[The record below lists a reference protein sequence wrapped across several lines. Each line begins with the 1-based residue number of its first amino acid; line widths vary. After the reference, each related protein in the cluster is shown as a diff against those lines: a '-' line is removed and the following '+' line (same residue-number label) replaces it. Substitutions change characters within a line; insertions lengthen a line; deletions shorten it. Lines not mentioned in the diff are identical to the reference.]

1 MAKPPSKAQLKAQT
15 KADARNKQATEKAKE
30 QLRKFAIK
38 QGDDYMKRVGKASR
52 QSAIILR
59 ETLADKID
67 RPIAFTQNNSTF
79 YTFTKISETKVVHK
93 IGIKDI
99 QDRYLSSLFKD
110 RIKPTDKFI
119 PINRSYIDGHGNI
132 KGLNKNTQSGRY
144 VSVSKNQNRFNEI
157 LIDKNQKDRTK
168 RLIAIKH
175 APTKRKPVFD
185 WEQIETEL
193 ITNIQKAAKK

>member
-1 MAKPPSKAQLKAQT
+1 MAKPSKAQLRAQS

-38 QGDDYMKRVGKASR
+38 EGDDYMKRVGKASR

-59 ETLADKID
+59 EKLAAKIE
-67 RPIAFTQNNSTF
+67 RPIPFTQNNSTF
-79 YTFTKISETKVVHK
+79 YSFTKISDTKIVHK

-99 QDRYLSSLFKD
+99 HDRYLGSLFKG
-110 RIKPTDKFI
+110 RLKPTDKFI

-144 VSVSKNQNRFNEI
+144 VSVSKSQHRFNEI
-157 LIDKNQKDRTK
+157 LIDKNQKDRAK

-175 APTKRKPVFD
+175 NPTKRKPLFD

-193 ITNIQKAAKK
+193 ITDIQKAAKK